1 MKKRSNERK
10 AAVGRRRWTTKPLN
24 HRRPLRDLIRKHLE
38 ATARA
43 DRRRRAA
50 KCVAALVAVA
60 PLLAAL
66 PVNGQPAPTADGLP
80 PGIQLCG
87 GAVAPELPPGMAR
100 NAARAGDELP
110 PLPDWCEGTCV
121 VDIAF
126 LYAPEA
132 IDPER
137 DGFPRN
143 VGELRRRIDAA
154 IRFNNVAWRRA
165 GLDAE
170 LRFVGMERDP
180 GLNGLVLSE
189 TNGYARTR
197 LPELRPKYGA
207 DLLYAITGAAKEE
220 VCGIAYIR
228 GGVRDPRIAA
238 RHGVGSIWMPCLRD
252 NRTLAHEVGHNLGLT
267 HDPENSSSTPYV
279 PFGRGYL
286 GETDPP
292 KGVKSAAYVT
302 NMGIRSAGS
311 SLGRFSSSARLHGR
325 VIGNAEVSDAARALR
340 YTIPDATRYSP
351 TVVPEAQEDPEDY
364 GCLPSS
370 HIACLNNWRFQV
382 SSFATD
388 RGSRSSARQVE
399 TYGLGDSAALYYFFD
414 SANPELLVKVVNGC
428 WLNDHWWVFG
438 SAATDLEYRIMV
450 GDYAGDPATWNVYRH
465 VGDGVIVGDNG
476 YSTGAGVIND
486 TKAFRCSP

>member
-1 MKKRSNERK
+1 MTAFPEAMN
-10 AAVGRRRWTTKPLN
+10 RR
-24 HRRPLRDLIRKHLE
+24 I
-38 ATARA
+38 AR
-43 DRRRRAA
+43 
-50 KCVAALVAVA
+50 VAALVAVA

-170 LRFVGMERDP
+170 LRFVGMEPDP
-180 GLNGLVLSE
+180 VLNGVDLIAGIRGVLSRLSE
-189 TNGYARTR
+189 ARA
-197 LPELRPKYGA
+197 KYGA
-207 DLLYAITGAAKEE
+207 DLLYAITDNENDGICGRASVRTRRGDGASA
-220 VCGIAYIR
+220 GIGAVWT
-228 GGVRDPRIAA
+228 G
-238 RHGVGSIWMPCLRD
+238 CLGYKHV
-252 NRTLAHEVGHNLGLT
+252 LAHEVGHNLGLV
-267 HDPENSSSTPYV
+267 HEPEKEGGVPYV
-279 PFGRGYL
+279 PFGYGYL
-286 GETDPP
+286 DR
-292 KGVKSAAYVT
+292 GVT
-302 NMGIRSAGS
+302 TGPGGTIMQAGGGNLS
-311 SLGRFSSSARLHGR
+311 RFSSSARLHGR
-325 VIGNAEVSDAARALR
+325 VIGNAETSDAARALR
-340 YTIPDATRYSP
+340 YTIPDATRYAP

-364 GCLPSS
+364 GCQPNSNA
-370 HIACLNNWRFQV
+370 ACLNNWRFYV
-382 SSFATD
+382 WGYSYTA
-388 RGSRSSARQVE
+388 GHNARKVE
-399 TYGLGDSAALYYFFD
+399 TYGLGDSAALFYFFD